1 MKELKNKYIALKDQA
16 MNLMQNGQVNAYLAK
31 LIEVNDLRLQMMQVA
46 TTR

>member
-16 MNLMQNGQVNAYLAK
+16 MNLMKNGQVNAYLAK